1 MTALDD
7 FLSSDSGGGSGSSTT
22 ELDSFLNPPSAT
34 PVASPSKTP
43 KPSSLEDFLSSP
55 TPKVTPAPTPTP
67 SPFFQGKEQS
77 GTFLGISDEL
87 DPYSGRPY
95 LAYRTPG
102 ATSTTTDTTRTAPKM
117 NPEVAAP
124 TAKDNF
130 ENPRMPES
138 ASQAVRKEQGAT
150 SNDQL
155 DHQMALGLGGSND
168 KSNLKV
174 ILTSENQA
182 ASANEGKAVGA
193 VAAGTESLFQAQRD
207 EAKAKGLPIPFTDDE
222 IKAQGPGWLQTFLKG
237 GEAAGHAILSAA
249 ASIPN
254 GLEKVKEYFTG
265 PAASPMEN
273 WKANIN
279 PNFDYNE
286 AQQSQVSAEEGDLNS
301 KEPAD
306 VQAQQA
312 DLKAKGGFA
321 DLSTPLTVK
330 YPFSHDV
337 GTEVPN
343 NIGGQTVKGIVEL
356 PETLTKTLQEGFDA
370 LRGKVTAPDQGA
382 YPITSDPETAFNTF
396 HDQIIAAGGDEAN
409 ADWTATMGALSAG
422 ILDLTPLDGLL
433 QGSVKAIAAG
443 AAPTTEE
450 QIAAHALLGSP
461 STIEEAKTAQ
471 LNALHLIGQGPGS
484 NQEAASA
491 VNAAYQTLQRSGIP
505 DQGIIQRGARFANTL
520 IQPIKFSDLPEMF
533 NGKAPSGYQWAN
545 PDRQLPG
552 YRSLTPN
559 APKIGLQAE
568 PVERVGGAPEGGPM
582 TPYDT
587 PNVIK
592 ARAEA
597 EGKTPTSEIDTPER
611 QALRQKIADEVYG
624 TGAAVKGKRLDIVSG
639 GPGTRKSS
647 MIAEP
652 LAKEHGSFVADSDTI
667 KPKLPEFGK
676 GEGAPQVHVESAKI
690 SYQNMLKAMKN
701 GDNIVYPTVAAKTS
715 RLEDVINMFKDH
727 GYDIH
732 LHHASLPVETATKG
746 VVDRFEKGGQFIDPA
761 YVPGATLQSNKTYA
775 TIKSNGKLTSA
786 RYLSTDVP
794 RSERPQVL
802 EQRGEVGGRSAT
814 LRGGLDQGGSERT
827 PVRVRGSNPTEPV
840 PSPEIA
846 RLHGDEPGVPLHRP
860 VRIYNDL
867 EASKTRAKRAQ
878 GYAEYRANVTSTG
891 GQSPAAAHPKLGPK
905 GHPVGR
911 IDIPTAVD
919 ALMQSYDGEIHTGPF
934 KGMSPEARDWF
945 QNFVWRSHNVGIEAR
960 VSMKKF
966 KDSIGP
972 DEYNKLIG
980 EGMQGLHDYDGVPMK
995 EDGKL
1000 VFGDSGLQKFIVAPR
1015 RDGAF
1020 GVLAD
1025 IYKQLYDEEVAAGVP
1040 VREKQNY
1047 QPVRGVIKIPDGE
1060 KPSKSNIEGRRIGLK
1075 PGFTL
1080 AREYDSHAELMA
1092 HGGVPLFTNLVDN
1105 LANRLNEHFAAMAK
1119 AQFWNQGVST
1129 GYILPSDFAKN
1140 NLDLI
1145 QKQYPGAQYASYDPD
1160 RVPSRTT
1167 SYMSRD
1173 TSVEKTNTHG
1183 WMGPKPLVDLVNG
1196 YLREPTGLLERGLR
1210 AVARGAA
1217 STRNMVLG
1225 VGIPKTALNVHYFN
1239 ILPRDIAADL
1249 FAGKI
1254 GGIPGE
1260 LGRTLGWTLY
1270 PSAAAHFIDENLDK
1284 AIPLYRSGMLF
1295 STEGNSA
1302 RELGEEP
1309 TMLARM
1315 SHHFQVASNA
1325 WHRWFGGN
1333 LFGSFLPARM
1343 MQNGMRAAQKYIEQG
1358 LSEDD
1363 AYKRAATEIN
1373 DFYGNI
1379 DAAALGKDKNLQNG
1393 IRTIALAPNYTVG
1406 SFTKMLP
1413 KMVQGVW
1420 QQIGTLRKPLE
1431 PGTEDYALYAK
1442 YMYLLLGLYGIGNV
1456 LNYEHSGHLM
1466 WENDPLH
1473 QFDIDWGKDDQGKTR
1488 YVGIVGTGADML
1500 RLPLEVAS
1508 AIAQGKPQ
1516 DILSS
1521 IRNRLSTFT
1530 APLISLATNSDWKGD
1545 PIVGPDKYGK
1555 PQSPLTQV
1563 ENIFNNTVGSQLPG
1577 QYQTVTGALG
1587 GKQSTEQTVAGLSGL
1602 PLKYKNTSPT
1612 SADVNALAAAG
1623 PKAQAIMDIKPV
1635 YAQVQALISKG
1646 DTTGAQK
1653 IIDGLSDD
1661 QYAAYKTYK
1670 SAETAVA
1677 TKKAEAAM
1685 LTQYQSIQQQ
1695 LKSGDAAGAQR
1706 AVDAMTDVQYKAY
1719 SNLKKRLSGQ

>member
-1 MTALDD
+1 MSALDD
-7 FLSSDSGGGSGSSTT
+7 FLSSNSGGSSDSSTT
-22 ELDSFLNPPSAT
+22 ELDSFLGGSPPTTPAPVSAS
-34 PVASPSKTP
+34 SP
-43 KPSSLEDFLSSP
+43 LDDFLSN
-55 TPKVTPAPTPTP
+55 PAPVATPHPAPTP
-67 SPFFQGKEQS
+67 SPFFQGKEPS
-77 GTFLGISDEL
+77 GTFLGISDEV
-87 DPYSGRPY
+87 DPYSGKPY

-102 ATSTTTDTTRTAPKM
+102 ATSTTTDTTRIAPKM

-124 TAKDNF
+124 TAKENF

-138 ASQAVRKEQGAT
+138 ASENIRKEQGAT
-150 SNDQL
+150 SNEQL
-155 DHQMALGLGGSND
+155 DHRMALGLGGSND
-168 KSNLKV
+168 TSNLKV
-174 ILTSENQA
+174 IPTSENQA

-207 EAKAKGLPIPFTDDE
+207 EAKAKGLPMPFTDDE

-273 WKANIN
+273 WKQNIN

-286 AQQSQVSAEEGDLNS
+286 AQQSQASAEAGDLNA

-312 DLKAKGGFA
+312 AIKKSGGEA
-321 DLSTPLTVK
+321 ALSSPLTVK

-337 GTEVPN
+337 GTELPN
-343 NIGGQTVKGIVEL
+343 NLGGQTVKGIIEL
-356 PETLTKTLQEGFDA
+356 PETLTKTLQEGFNA
-370 LRGKVTAPDQGA
+370 LRGKTTAPDQGA
-382 YPITSDPETAFNTF
+382 YPITSDPQTAFNTF
-396 HDQIIAAGGDEAN
+396 HDQIIAAGGDETT
-409 ADWTATMGALSAG
+409 ADWTATIGALSAG

-461 STIEEAKTAQ
+461 TTLEEAKTAQ

-520 IQPIKFSDLPEMF
+520 IQPVKFSEIPGLF
-533 NGKAPSGYQWAN
+533 KGKSPSGYQWAN

-559 APKIGLQAE
+559 APKMGLQME
-568 PVERVGGAPEGGPM
+568 PVERVGGAPEGETQ

-587 PNVIK
+587 PGVIK

-597 EGKTPTSEIDTPER
+597 DGKTPTSEIDTPER
-611 QALRQKIADEVYG
+611 QELRNRVADEVYG
-624 TGAAVKGKRLDIVSG
+624 TGAAIKGKRLDIVSG

-652 LAKEHGSFVADSDTI
+652 LAKEHGSFVADSDVI
-667 KPKLPEFGK
+667 KPKLPEYGN
-676 GEGAPQVHVESAKI
+676 GNGAPQVHKESAQINYK
-690 SYQNMLKAMKN
+690 NMLKAMKN
-701 GDNIVYPTVAAKTS
+701 GDNIVYPTVASNAK
-715 RLEDVINMFKDH
+715 RLQDVIDLFKQN
-727 GYDIH
+727 GYDVH
-732 LHHASLPVETATKG
+732 LHHASLPIDTATKG
-746 VVDRFEKGGQFIDPA
+746 VVNRFEKGGQFIDPA

-775 TIKSNGKLTSA
+775 TMKSYGGLTSS
-786 RYLSTDVP
+786 RYLSTEVP
-794 RSERPQVL
+794 RSEQPRVL
-802 EQRGEVGGRSAT
+802 ERRGESGGRPT
-814 LRGGLDQGGSERT
+814 EIRGGLDQGGSGRT
-827 PVRVRGSNPTEPV
+827 PVRVRGSDRAE
-840 PSPEIA
+840 SISSQGEEIG
-846 RLHGDEPGVPLHRP
+846 RLSGDDLNVPLHRP
-860 VRIYNDL
+860 VRIYGDL
-867 EASKTRAKRAQ
+867 ESAKANAKRTQ
-878 GYAEYRANVTSTG
+878 GYMEYRANVTTTG
-891 GQSPAAAHPKLGPK
+891 GQSPAAAHPRLGPK
-905 GHPVGR
+905 RHPVGR

-919 ALMQSYDGEIHTGPF
+919 ALMQAYDGEIHTGPF

-945 QNFVWRSHNVGIEAR
+945 QNFVWRSRNVGIEAR

-972 DEYNKLIG
+972 DEYNKLIA
-980 EGMQGLHDYDGVPMK
+980 EGMQGLHDYDGIPVK

-1000 VFGDSGLQKFIVAPR
+1000 VFRDNSSLQKFIVAPR
-1015 RDGAF
+1015 RDGAY

-1047 QPVRGVIKIPDGE
+1047 QPVRGVVKIPEGE
-1060 KPSKSNIEGRRIGLK
+1060 MPATPNIEGRRIGLK

-1092 HGGVPLFTNLVDN
+1092 HGGVPLFTNLIDN

-1140 NLDLI
+1140 NEGLI
-1145 QKQYPGAQYASYDPD
+1145 KKQYPSAQYVSYNPD

-1173 TSVEKTNTHG
+1173 TSVEKTNTYG
-1183 WMGPKPLVDLVNG
+1183 WVGPKPLVDLVNG
-1196 YLREPTGLLERGLR
+1196 YLQEPITPFERGLR
-1210 AVARGAA
+1210 VVARGAA

-1249 FAGKI
+1249 FAGKA
-1254 GGIPGE
+1254 GGIGGE
-1260 LGRTLGWTLY
+1260 LGRTVGWTLY
-1270 PSAAAHFIDENLDK
+1270 PTAAAHFIDENLDK

-1295 STEGNSA
+1295 STEGNSE
-1302 RELGEEP
+1302 RELGEESSA
-1309 TMLARM
+1309 LEKL
-1315 SHHFQVASNA
+1315 SHHFQVASHA

-1379 DAAALGKDKNLQNG
+1379 DAAALGKDKNLQNA
-1393 IRTIALAPNYTVG
+1393 IRAVLLAPNYTLNNVL
-1406 SFTKMLP
+1406 TMLP
-1413 KMVQGVW
+1413 KMARGIW
-1420 QQIGTLRKPLE
+1420 QDIGKLQKPIE
-1431 PGTEDYALYAK
+1431 PGTDDYSLYAK
-1442 YMYLLLGLYGIGNV
+1442 YAYFILGLYGAANV
-1456 LNYEHSGHLM
+1456 LNYENSGHLM
-1466 WENDPLH
+1466 WQNDPLH

-1500 RLPLEVAS
+1500 RLPLEIAS
-1508 AIAQGKPQ
+1508 SIAQGKPQ

-1521 IRNRLSTFT
+1521 LRNRLSTFT

-1563 ENIFNNTVGSQLPG
+1563 ENIFNNTIGSQVPG
-1577 QYQTVTGALG
+1577 QYQTLTGALG
-1587 GKQSTEQTVAGLSGL
+1587 GKQSTEQTVTGVLGA
-1602 PLKYKNTSPT
+1602 PVKYKNTNPT

-1623 PKAQAIMDIKPV
+1623 PKAQAVMDIKPI
-1635 YAQVQALISKG
+1635 YAQVQALIAKG
-1646 DTTGAQK
+1646 DTAGAQK

-1661 QYAAYKTYK
+1661 QYVAYKTYK

-1685 LTQYQSIQQQ
+1685 LTQYQTIQQQ
-1695 LKSGDAAGAQR
+1695 LKSGDTAGAQR
-1706 AVDAMTDVQYKAY
+1706 AVDGMTETQYKAY
-1719 SNLKKRLSGQ
+1719 TNLKKRLGGQ